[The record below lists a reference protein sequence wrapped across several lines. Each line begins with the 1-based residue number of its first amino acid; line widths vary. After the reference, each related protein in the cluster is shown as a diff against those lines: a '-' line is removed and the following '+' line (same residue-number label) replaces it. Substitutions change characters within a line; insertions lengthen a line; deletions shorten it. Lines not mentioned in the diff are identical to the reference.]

1 METNC
6 NCNCGLTKKYWHTS
20 DKVENQF
27 NYCGSKF
34 YKTCTN
40 RMFLSGTRGTWYWS
54 KYHADTQLCCISVPH
69 QWVSWS
75 NQQNFPRSPSGP
87 CKKISLPYYTVVDF
101 INCLIIKH
109 HNPPLINHT
118 LGWKYMWIIF
128 KKKSTVVL
136 ESPFHL
142 EFANKS
148 PYKSCKE

>member
-109 HNPPLINHT
+109 HNPPPDKPHT
-118 LGWKYMWIIF
+118 WMKIYVDNFQEKKYCCSGI
-128 KKKSTVVL
+128 TVSLRV
-136 ESPFHL
+136 
-142 EFANKS
+142 
-148 PYKSCKE
+148 CK